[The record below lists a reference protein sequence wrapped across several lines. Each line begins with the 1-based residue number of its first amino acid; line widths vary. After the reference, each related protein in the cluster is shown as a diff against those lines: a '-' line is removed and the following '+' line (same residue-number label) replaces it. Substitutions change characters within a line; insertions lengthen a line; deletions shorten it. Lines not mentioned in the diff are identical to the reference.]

1 MSTTRS
7 SLGRSSFLGVHKPDI
22 GEDAIAEAADSLR
35 SGWVVA
41 GPKVRVFEDRL
52 RTRFGG
58 PHVCCLSA
66 GTAALLLG
74 LKVSGVGEGDEV
86 LLPTM
91 TFAACANVVEHLGA
105 RPILVDSEPETGL
118 IDLEAAGAAV
128 GGRTRAVLA
137 VHLGGRP
144 LNARTLADLKHRGVA
159 VVEDAAHA
167 IGAEWEGRP
176 VGSHGNPTAFSFHA
190 TKNIT
195 TIEGGALA
203 LTDADSAARV
213 RRLASQGLSRSAW
226 DRHAAA
232 GPADYDLEEPGY
244 KMAMTDV
251 SAAIGIHQ
259 IERLDPWLER
269 REELCNRYDDLLSGL
284 PVEFEPA
291 VPAHARHARHLYAI
305 KVSPDAPASRDEVIE
320 RLREERIGASVHF
333 KPVHRL
339 SYYRDRYGY
348 GDGSFPVA
356 SDHADRVL
364 SLPLYP
370 SMDESDQ
377 DDVVAVLGETLA

>member
-1 MSTTRS
+1 MSPTRS
-7 SLGRSSFLGVHKPDI
+7 PLSRSTFLGVSKPDI
-22 GEDAIAEAADSLR
+22 GEDAIAEAVDSLR
-35 SGWVVA
+35 SGWVIA
-41 GPKVRVFEDRL
+41 GPKVRAFEDRL
-52 RTRFGG
+52 RTRFGA

-74 LKVSGVGEGDEV
+74 LKVSNVVEGDEV
-86 LLPTM
+86 LLPTL

-105 RPILVDSEPETGL
+105 RPVLVDSEPETGL
-118 IDLEAAGAAV
+118 MDLKAAAAAV
-128 GGRTRAVLA
+128 GERTRAVVA

-144 LNARTLADLKHRGVA
+144 LDAQRLAELRQRGVA

-195 TIEGGALA
+195 TVEGGALA
-203 LTDADSAARV
+203 LADADSAERV
-213 RRLASQGLSRSAW
+213 RRLALQGLSRSAW
-226 DRHAAA
+226 DRHGSPSPA
-232 GPADYDLEEPGY
+232 GYDLEEPGY

-259 IERLDPWLER
+259 IECLDAWLER
-269 REELCNRYDDLLSGL
+269 REELCNRYDALLSGL
-284 PVEFEPA
+284 PVELEPA

-305 KVSPDAPASRDEVIE
+305 RVAPDAPTSRDEVIE
-320 RLREERIGASVHF
+320 RLREARIGASVHF
-333 KPVHRL
+333 RPVHRL

-348 GDGSFPVA
+348 GDRSFPVA

-377 DDVVAVLGETLA
+377 DDVVTVLEAALT